1 MTMELL
7 EQLKQRREGRKNDA
21 AAIYWRE
28 VRRLAAGD
36 KAAANVAKLDE
47 AMQALELEPDD
58 LAAHVEQMREL
69 QQAAPAETAKA
80 AAVDESKQVWD
91 DQAALDKEAQAWK
104 DGHTRRTVELQE
116 RLNGA
121 QAKLANANLALR
133 RAAEVRRELQ
143 AAGMPAEA
151 LQ

>member
-47 AMQALELEPDD
+47 AMQALEFEPDD

-69 QQAAPAETAKA
+69 QKAAAAETAKA
-80 AAVDESKQVWD
+80 AAVDESKQVWA
-91 DQAALDKEAQAWK
+91 DQAALDKEAQALK

-121 QAKLANANLALR
+121 QAKLTNANLALR

-143 AAGMPAEA
+143 AAGAPAEV